1 MKKIISF
8 ALLLTIGLLNAPLWS
23 GTLSTTPL
31 ASQPPTTNEKNVV
44 LVIKKMTCQLCSIT
58 IRIALERINGV
69 NFAGVDYTTKTA
81 MVRFNPTITT
91 IDKIAAA
98 VTNAGYPAHQQ

>member
-1 MKKIISF
+1 MKKTITF
-8 ALLLTIGLLNAPLWS
+8 ALLLIIGLLNSPLWS

-31 ASQPPTTNEKNVV
+31 ASQPPTTNEQNVV

-58 IRIALERINGV
+58 IRIALERVNGV
-69 NFAGVDYTTKTA
+69 NSAWVDYATKTA
-81 MVRFNPTITT
+81 MVSFDPTITT

-98 VTNAGYPAHQQ
+98 VTNSGYPAHQQ